1 MRGIRS
7 RTKIVLDRKERLDI
21 VRGNR
26 RLGGDIDFERERFAA
41 AVSANLPITR
51 RRHRRDP
58 GINFASH

>member
-26 RLGGDIDFERERFAA
+26 RLGGDIDFEERG
-41 AVSANLPITR
+41 SPR
-51 RRHRRDP
+51 RFRQIYLSRVADT
-58 GINFASH
+58 GAI

>member
-26 RLGGDIDFERERFAA
+26 RLGGDIDFEERG
-41 AVSANLPITR
+41 SPR
-51 RRHRRDP
+51 RFRQIYLSRVADT
-58 GINFASH
+58 GAIQA